1 MNLSIP
7 FYNLQEETITFDYF
21 VPELSNVKISIFDMF
36 GREIETI
43 ANNLMQHGDYHV
55 KEQINNLSSGIYFCR
70 MILNNNFSKVQKFVV
85 TK

>member
-1 MNLSIP
+1 
-7 FYNLQEETITFDYF
+7 
-21 VPELSNVKISIFDMF
+21 MF